1 MSTHVQD
8 AIVYLLVA
16 GAVFYVTRMFWM
28 SIKGDAGCGGCGTK
42 GKEKGGCGASAKNV
56 LAGGMSTHAGG
67 ESNGL
72 IQISVNLKGESK
84 RVS

>member
-16 GAVFYVTRMFWM
+16 GAVFYVARMFWM

-42 GKEKGGCGASAKNV
+42 GGCGGKSGAKNDV
-56 LAGGMSTHAGG
+56 AAGMSTHAGG
-67 ESNGL
+67 SSDGL
-72 IQISVNLKGESK
+72 IQVSLNLKGESK